1 MTNADPAVRLSVN
14 WSALSSN
21 RCSVEK
27 CAPPLPVAAA
37 WRADESV
44 ALKWRVLCT
53 GCGAQLRCHWL
64 PRAADEACRGKLL
77 RAFQPPS
84 KKEQNRHAAARSAT
98 LGARPDPFLV
108 LHDDFE
114 ARAPAGLPDQPG
126 AASAAA
132 AAVMKTKMARVLVAG
147 DDWEA
152 QLRAALQA
160 CATRGAPHAS
170 LHLVVGEHNLS
181 ASRRVDC
188 RQLHSAMA

>member
-1 MTNADPAVRLSVN
+1 M
-14 WSALSSN
+14 
-21 RCSVEK
+21 
-27 CAPPLPVAAA
+27 
-37 WRADESV
+37 
-44 ALKWRVLCT
+44 
-53 GCGAQLRCHWL
+53 
-64 PRAADEACRGKLL
+64 
-77 RAFQPPS
+77 
-84 KKEQNRHAAARSAT
+84 
-98 LGARPDPFLV
+98 

-114 ARAPAGLPDQPG
+114 ARAQAGLPDQPG

-160 CATRGAPHAS
+160 RATRGAPHAS